1 MIHKK
6 IRLLIMVCITLF
18 SIQISGSCQSK
29 QDIEITMDEHATS
42 ILEHYDSIIPVMMT
56 EQDIP
61 ALSIALIDHE
71 GIIWSNSFGNI
82 GTAPDVPNTPQTMF
96 SIQSV
101 SKTFTAT
108 AIMMAVDEGLLDL
121 DTPVSKYIPEFRIK
135 SYYDKEPL
143 DLITLRHLLS
153 HTAGLTHEAPSGNNF
168 TSDTPSFEDHVN
180 SIQLTVLRYPVG
192 QRFCYSNLGMDLA
205 AYILQVVSGQPFH
218 QYLKESLFDPLGM
231 KNSTADPEVILNCKN
246 RAAGHSRG
254 GEEKR
259 VIVPMM
265 GAGGVYTSIDD
276 MAKLVQFHLNH
287 GKYQGKELITPTLL
301 AEMYTVPF
309 PVPGQTGGYA
319 LGIDTYERNS
329 VPLFNHGGGGYG
341 YLADMAWYEEF
352 GIGAVVLTNSVNHS
366 LQGSLYNEI
375 LDKLIQAGIKGNI
388 PKQERQDAQEIEL
401 TEEEMQLLSGNYL
414 GRSGSM
420 QIQISNRSLGV
431 EDGQG
436 FTPLTFYTEDEAVLP
451 RNGYKDYFRFIKD
464 DNGNPDYIVTLNGG
478 RTWDFN
484 DGPFEAPGPDL
495 PQWEQYMGDYG
506 VYIGGNPVAKARLE
520 KKNGHLYL
528 TYMNK
533 SDRIAE
539 VEPGVF
545 ISSTGE
551 ILQFGDKIEFASI
564 FELIRMDLK

>member
-1 MIHKK
+1 
-6 IRLLIMVCITLF
+6 
-18 SIQISGSCQSK
+18 
-29 QDIEITMDEHATS
+29 
-42 ILEHYDSIIPVMMT
+42 
-56 EQDIP
+56 
-61 ALSIALIDHE
+61 
-71 GIIWSNSFGNI
+71 
-82 GTAPDVPNTPQTMF
+82 
-96 SIQSV
+96 
-101 SKTFTAT
+101 
-108 AIMMAVDEGLLDL
+108 
-121 DTPVSKYIPEFRIK
+121 
-135 SYYDKEPL
+135 
-143 DLITLRHLLS
+143 
-153 HTAGLTHEAPSGNNF
+153 
-168 TSDTPSFEDHVN
+168 
-180 SIQLTVLRYPVG
+180 
-192 QRFCYSNLGMDLA
+192 
-205 AYILQVVSGQPFH
+205 
-218 QYLKESLFDPLGM
+218 M

-265 GAGGVYTSIDD
+265 GAGGVYTCIDD
-276 MAKLVQFHLNH
+276 MAKFVQFHLNY
-287 GKYQGKELITPTLL
+287 GKYEGKELITPALL
-301 AEMYTVPF
+301 EEMYTVPF

-319 LGIDTYERNS
+319 LGIDTYERNGAL
-329 VPLFNHGGGGYG
+329 LFNHGGGGYG
-341 YLADMAWYEEF
+341 YLADMAWYEEL
-352 GIGAVVLTNSVNHS
+352 GIGAVVLTNSVNHT

-375 LDKLIQAGIKGNI
+375 LDNLIQARIKGNI
-388 PKQERQDAQEIEL
+388 PEQERQDAQKIEL

-414 GRSGSM
+414 GRFGSM
-420 QIQISNRSLGV
+420 QIQISKGSLGV
-431 EDGQG
+431 KNGQG
-436 FTPLTFYTEDEAVLP
+436 FTPLSFYKEDEAVLP
-451 RNGYKDYFRFIKD
+451 RKGYKDYFRFIKD
-464 DNGNPDYIVTLNGG
+464 DHGNPDYIVTLNGG

>member
-1 MIHKK
+1 MKYNRYFK
-6 IRLLIMVCITLF
+6 LLSVLFTLF
-18 SIQISGSCQSK
+18 SALIIMSCQSNHPLGLRGE
-29 QDIEITMDEHATS
+29 QDTERIF
-42 ILEHYDSIIPVMMT
+42 EHYDSIIPHMMT
-56 EQDIP
+56 EQNIP
-61 ALSIALIDHE
+61 ALSIALIDQE
-71 GIIWSNSFGNI
+71 GIIWSNCFGNI
-82 GTAPDVPNTPQTMF
+82 GTAPDVPNNSQTMF

-108 AIMMAVDEGLLDL
+108 AILMAVDEGLLDL
-121 DTPVSKYIPEFRIK
+121 DTPVSNYIPEFRIK
-135 SYYDKEPL
+135 SYYDNEPM

-205 AYILQVVSGQPFH
+205 AYILQVVSGQAFH

-231 KNSTADPEVILNCKN
+231 ENSTADPAVILNSKN

-254 GEEKR
+254 REEKR
-259 VIVPMM
+259 IIVPMM
-265 GAGGVYTSIDD
+265 GAGGVSTCIDD
-276 MAKLVQFHLNH
+276 MARFVQFHLNQ
-287 GKYQGKELITPTLL
+287 GSYEGKELITPSLL
-301 AEMYTVPF
+301 SEMYAVPF

-329 VPLFNHGGGGYG
+329 ASFFNHGGGGYG
-341 YLADMAWYEEF
+341 YLADMAWYEEL
-352 GIGAVVLTNSVNHS
+352 GIGAVVLTNSVNHT

-375 LDKLIQAGIKGNI
+375 LDKLIQARMQGNL
-388 PKQERQDAQEIEL
+388 PEAESQDAQEFEL
-401 TEEEMQLLSGNYL
+401 TNDQMQLLSGNYL

-420 QIQISNRSLGV
+420 QIQISNGTLGV
-431 EDGQG
+431 ENGQG
-436 FTPLTFYTEDEAVLP
+436 FTPLSFYSGDEAVLP

-464 DNGNPDYIVTLNGG
+464 EHGNPDYIVKLNGG

-506 VYIGGNPVAKARLE
+506 VYIGGNPIAKARLE
-520 KKNGHLYL
+520 KKKGYLYL

-533 SDRIAE
+533 SDRLAE
-539 VEPGVF
+539 VEPDVF

-551 ILQFGDKIEFASI
+551 ILQFGDKIDFASI
-564 FELIRMDLK
+564 FELVKTD